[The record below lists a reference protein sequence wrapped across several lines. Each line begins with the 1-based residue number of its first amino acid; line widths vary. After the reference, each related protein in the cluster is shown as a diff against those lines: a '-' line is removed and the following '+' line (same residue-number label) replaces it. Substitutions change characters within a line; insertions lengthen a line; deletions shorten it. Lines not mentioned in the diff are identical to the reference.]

1 MNRKITAYITVIKS
15 VSRVSILLLEIFEE
29 RKFNQERKILI
40 IRMAAPNI
48 LNWKIFK
55 FSCFWEEAVN
65 IKTVITAQ
73 KAVNPIEA
81 CFVVIFECQ
90 LY

>member
-1 MNRKITAYITVIKS
+1 
-15 VSRVSILLLEIFEE
+15 
-29 RKFNQERKILI
+29 
-40 IRMAAPNI
+40 MAAPNI
-48 LNWKIFK
+48 LNWKIFR

-81 CFVVIFECQ
+81 CFVVILNYD
-90 LY
+90 LYLLLMLQFTCAILTVINK